1 MTAHRAF
8 WPAVAGLLGLAISLI
23 AITTPSIWYDEAAT
37 ITAATRSWPQL
48 VAMLGT
54 VDAVH
59 ALYYFIIHGVFD
71 VVGYSPLALRLPSA
85 IAVGITAALVVVLG
99 RQLGRP
105 RLAIIAGIAFCLLPR
120 VTWMG
125 TEGRSYA
132 MTALVAV
139 LLTVVFVKAQASVQK
154 RWWILY
160 SAVALLACILF
171 LYLALIVAAHA
182 VSLLLR
188 VVLRDGVTR
197 RSVIGWALAAGA
209 AGLIALPFVRE
220 VISQSAQV
228 SWIEPLGV
236 DTVRQVFRTQWFHY
250 SFPFAIAAWLLI
262 AVGLVAAIVGRR
274 RFELVT
280 ILPLLVVPTLA
291 LLLMSELVSP
301 VYQPRYLTMGT
312 PFAALAVAMGIDAF
326 RPRLAA
332 IAAVL
337 VLAVLAVPQV
347 IEQRQPAAKELSSW
361 SAVADLI
368 AADRADDPGSETGI
382 IYGTVQRHRSA
393 TARVIEYAYPDAFD
407 GTVDITLRTSAADS
421 GRLWEYTNPIADSTD
436 RLRGLDTVYLI
447 TGRTRDQRP
456 ETIRVMRLAGWE
468 VTERWDFPSVHVLRF
483 ERETSGPN

>member
-8 WPAVAGLLGLAISLI
+8 WPAVAGLLGLGISLI

-48 VAMLGT
+48 IAMLGT

-59 ALYYFIIHGVFD
+59 ALYYCIIHIVFD

-85 IAVGITAALVVVLG
+85 IAVGVTAALVVVLG

-105 RLAIIAGIAFCLLPR
+105 RLAAIAGIVFCLLPR

-132 MTALVAV
+132 MTALIAV
-139 LLTVVFVKAQASVQK
+139 LLTVVFLTAQSAGRR

-160 SAVALLACILF
+160 SVVALVACILF

-182 VSLLLR
+182 VSLLAR
-188 VVLRDGVTR
+188 IVTRDGVSRGT
-197 RSVIGWALAAGA
+197 VVGWVLAAGA
-209 AGLIALPFVRE
+209 AGLVALPFARE
-220 VISQSAQV
+220 VISQSGQV
-228 SWIEPLGV
+228 SWIEPLSV

-250 SFPFAIAAWLLI
+250 SFAFAIPAWILI
-262 AVGLVAAIVGRR
+262 GIGVVAAIVDRR
-274 RFELVT
+274 RRELVT

-291 LLLMSELVSP
+291 LLLISELVSP

-312 PFAALAVAMGIDAF
+312 PFAALAIAAGIDAL

-332 IAAVL
+332 VAAVL
-337 VLAVLAVPQV
+337 VLAALAVPQV

-361 SAVADLI
+361 SAVADLV
-368 AADRADDPGSETGI
+368 AADRADDPAGATGI
-382 IYGTVQRHRSA
+382 IWGTVQRHPSA
-393 TARVIEYAYPDAFD
+393 TARVIEYAYPDAFVD
-407 GTVDITLRTSAADS
+407 TVDITLRTSAADS
-421 GRLWEYTNPIADSTD
+421 GRLWEYTNPIAESTD
-436 RLRGLDTVYLI
+436 RLQGLDTVYLI

-468 VTERWDFPSVHVLRF
+468 VSERWNFPSVYVLRF
-483 ERETSGPN
+483 ERR